1 MTPVNSPLSRGA
13 FRNSTVGQR
22 AFSLIEVV
30 LAVGVVA
37 FAFVAIMGL
46 IPAGMGQFRQA
57 IDTSVCAQIAQ
68 RVIND
73 VQQADY
79 STLTDEKSLPAPPGD
94 DNFAFRMPTVA
105 FSRANHARCMRYFD
119 EQGNEVI
126 PSDAVANKFTGSETD
141 KALKS
146 KVTYYVNVRVVP
158 KGVMPNVGGGGI
170 YYGPHMATLTIQV
183 AYNPGNLPINISSAG
198 ETSTDPSRLLWTKTA
213 GVSMINYNA
222 QIARY

>member
-1 MTPVNSPLSRGA
+1 MTPVTSPLARGA
-13 FRNSTVGQR
+13 FRNSTAQR
-22 AFSLIEVV
+22 GFSLIEVV

-37 FAFVAIMGL
+37 FAFVAILGL

-73 VQQADY
+73 AQQAEY
-79 STLTDEKSLPAPPGD
+79 ATLIDEKNLPVSLQ
-94 DNFAFRMPTVA
+94 NFAFRMPTVA
-105 FSRANHARCMRYFD
+105 LSDSNHARCMRYFD

-126 PSDAVANKFTGSETD
+126 PTNPANNTFSSSATD
-141 KALKS
+141 KALQA

-158 KGVMPNVGGGGI
+158 NGI
-170 YYGPHMATLTIQV
+170 IPSGNGQFYYGPHMATLTIQV
-183 AYNPGNLPINISSAG
+183 AYNPGNLPITVSSSSG
-198 ETSTDPSRLLWTKTA
+198 TSSDPLRKLWIKTP
-213 GVSMINYNA
+213 GINMITYNA